1 MALLKLA
8 KHQRVRG
15 QKSTSALFAQN
26 GQSVFQYPFKFTYV
40 VQPPPQ
46 HAPCMLMVT
55 ASKKKY
61 PTAVQR
67 NYVKRRLRELY
78 RLHQVELIPFLQQK
92 QIYLHL
98 LIGYVGS
105 EKINF
110 TKHRAAF
117 VKAIK
122 KLIQTLD

>member
-15 QKSTSALFAQN
+15 QKNISALFAQN
-26 GQSVFQYPFKFTYV
+26 GQSVYQYPFKLTYTL
-40 VQPPPQ
+40 QHQPQ
-46 HAPCMLMVT
+46 HVFCKLLVT

-78 RLHQVELIPFLQQK
+78 RLHQADLIPFLQQK
-92 QIYLHL
+92 QLYLNL
-98 LIGYVGS
+98 LISYVGS

-110 TKHRAAF
+110 TKHRTAF
-117 VKAIK
+117 VIAIK
-122 KLIQTLD
+122 KLIQALD